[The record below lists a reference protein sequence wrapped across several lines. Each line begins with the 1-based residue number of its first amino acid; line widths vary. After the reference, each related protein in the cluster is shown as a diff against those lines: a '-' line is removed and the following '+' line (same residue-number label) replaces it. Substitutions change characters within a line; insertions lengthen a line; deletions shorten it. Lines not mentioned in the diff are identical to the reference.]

1 MKFVESA
8 HPLPYLIL
16 RNTIQ
21 EDLGTLYFYE
31 NIVVWEANSKTKV
44 SYISGFSILVKAIN
58 YLQPKPWVLISNRK
72 NDYEVDSSGFQ
83 YVALAPYLIGA
94 AIVSKKYTQSDADTL
109 GRGYLGKPLHI
120 YSTLE
125 NAYEWANALL
135 KMS

>member
-1 MKFVESA
+1 MSDNRKRRSKYKVFTLK
-8 HPLPYLIL
+8 PLGL
-16 RNTIQ
+16 
-21 EDLGTLYFYE
+21 
-31 NIVVWEANSKTKV
+31 VVDDTGLSTEYIHYHAND
-44 SYISGFSILVKAIN
+44 N

-94 AIVSKKYTQSDADTL
+94 AIVSKKYTKSDAHTL

-135 KMS
+135 KKS